1 MGDGFQFLDVIL
13 LAMVAAFV
21 LLRLRSVLGRR
32 TGHHQQRP
40 ESRFP
45 APEGKDDKVVVLPDR
60 TTRTDGEGPAEK
72 GPLAGGPA
80 AAGLTRIGM
89 ADRSF
94 DAGEFLEGAKAA
106 YEMIVTAFA
115 AGDVKALRPL
125 LSSEVFG
132 DFSRAIKEREDRG
145 QKQETTLV
153 GIKAAEIVEAD
164 LKGRTAE
171 VTIRFV
177 SELVNATR
185 DAEGNVVAGNPNA
198 VDQVTDVW
206 TFARDLRSRDPNWT
220 LVATSEPA

>member
-45 APEGKDDKVVVLPDR
+45 APENKDDKVVVLPDR
-60 TTRTDGEGPAEK
+60 TARADGEVRT

-80 AAGLTRIGM
+80 GAGLTRIGM
-89 ADRSF
+89 ADRDF
-94 DAGEFLEGAKAA
+94 DASEFLEGAKAA
-106 YEMIVTAFA
+106 YEMVVTAFA
-115 AGDVKALRPL
+115 SGDVKTLRPL
-125 LSSEVFG
+125 LSSDVFG

-153 GIKAAEIVEAD
+153 GIKAADIVEAD

-171 VTIRFV
+171 VTVRFA

>member
-45 APEGKDDKVVVLPDR
+45 APESKDDKVVVLPDR
-60 TTRTDGEGPAEK
+60 TARADGEGPVA

-94 DAGEFLEGAKAA
+94 DAAEFLEGAKAA
-106 YEMIVTAFA
+106 YEMIVAAFA
-115 AGDVKALRPL
+115 AGDVKELRPL
-125 LSSEVFG
+125 LSSDVFG
-132 DFSRAIKEREDRG
+132 DFSRAIKEREERG

-153 GIKAAEIVEAD
+153 GIKAADIVEAD

-171 VTIRFV
+171 ITVRFA

-206 TFARDLRSRDPNWT
+206 TFARDLRARDPNWT